1 MGFAVATSGTDHT
14 VTAALSSPEAIPHG
28 LSCVFSLDVDACYV
42 LSMRR
47 KSGCMG
53 AAVPCRVTVWA
64 ARGQEAVWK
73 LEAPCVLVH
82 DFPETIFTQSP
93 KKGP

>member
-1 MGFAVATSGTDHT
+1 
-14 VTAALSSPEAIPHG
+14 
-28 LSCVFSLDVDACYV
+28 
-42 LSMRR
+42 
-47 KSGCMG
+47 MG